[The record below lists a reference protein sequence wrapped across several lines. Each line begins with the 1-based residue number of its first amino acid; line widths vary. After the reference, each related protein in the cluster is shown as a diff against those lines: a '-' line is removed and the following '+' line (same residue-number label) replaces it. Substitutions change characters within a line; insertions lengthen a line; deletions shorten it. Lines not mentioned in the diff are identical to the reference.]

1 MKIVKIDAC
10 NYEDNLFDDKSIIV
24 NCTLDLDIDSEYKI
38 RAMIDNDCIDY
49 SFIDINIAHKICE
62 LLSIALL
69 KLNKSREVK
78 NYDDKRNKDITHV
91 IYSSMIIQSHT
102 ESSIFMMITK
112 LDQHFIILEKSWM
125 KKHEIS
131 YHEHNDFIS
140 FHSDHCSHLDVS
152 EHLYSN
158 QSQTK
163 KKDFFQKRIFFDQS
177 KMKIENKEIKIF
189 LEKTN
194 NSKMILKRSVN
205 LNERLIE
212 RSKRLIERRMNESWK
227 KKLKKIEISSSR
239 ILRKE
244 SKMNLFYDEIS
255 SKFHEKSTD
264 EKSIIEIH
272 SIAVAS
278 FNILSRQKDVKIS
291 AVFMKNLKIQ
301 LKKARQ

>member
-112 LDQHFIILEKSWM
+112 LDQHFIILEKS
-125 KKHEIS
+125 
-131 YHEHNDFIS
+131 
-140 FHSDHCSHLDVS
+140 
-152 EHLYSN
+152 
-158 QSQTK
+158 
-163 KKDFFQKRIFFDQS
+163 
-177 KMKIENKEIKIF
+177 
-189 LEKTN
+189 
-194 NSKMILKRSVN
+194 
-205 LNERLIE
+205 
-212 RSKRLIERRMNESWK
+212 
-227 KKLKKIEISSSR
+227 
-239 ILRKE
+239 
-244 SKMNLFYDEIS
+244 
-255 SKFHEKSTD
+255 
-264 EKSIIEIH
+264 
-272 SIAVAS
+272 
-278 FNILSRQKDVKIS
+278 
-291 AVFMKNLKIQ
+291 
-301 LKKARQ
+301 